1 MNDNIRTLLEQV
13 KNGQVDVDAALLKLK
28 IKPI

>member
-28 IKPI
+28 KT